1 MIRVVLENLVK
12 RYDEVAVVDGA
23 SMEVRP
29 GELSFVLGPSGSG
42 KTTLARLIAGLEPLD
57 DGEIYFD
64 GRLVHEIPP
73 QARRVGLVFQ
83 EDALWPHLTVA
94 ENIGYPLKV
103 RGVARRERKVQ
114 VAEALGS
121 ARLDSLAGKR
131 PDELSGLQRQ
141 RVALARALVLE
152 PDLLILD
159 DPLGRLEARVRE
171 EFLDEIRRVVAEVE
185 TTTLILTSDAREALA
200 MADHLAVMDLGRI
213 VQSGSPAT
221 VYNRPVDA
229 FVARF
234 LGLINLIQGQVES
247 TDPRGDL
254 VVRTPLGR
262 LIGRSDAGTL
272 PAGSPVTV
280 ALRPEVLGLGLN
292 APFEANRFAATVERL
307 VFLGEVRRVHL
318 RGPNDWPVTALALQ
332 SQSQGLREGQ
342 SLTIHVMPD
351 HVVVL
356 PAKYALTPEPP
367 PRPAPSPEVTSIGHS
382 SE

>member
-23 SMEVRP
+23 SLEVRP

-42 KTTLARLIAGLEPLD
+42 KTTMARLIAGLEPLD

-83 EDALWPHLTVA
+83 DDALWPQMTVG
-94 ENIGYPLKV
+94 ENVAYPLKV
-103 RGVARRERKVQ
+103 RGVSRRDRQ
-114 VAEALGS
+114 AQMADALS
-121 ARLDSLAGKR
+121 MARLDTLVNKR

-159 DPLGRLEARVRE
+159 DPLGRLDDRVRG
-171 EFLDEIRRVVAEVE
+171 EFRDEIRRVVTEAE

-200 MADHLAVMDLGRI
+200 LADHLAVMDLGRI
-213 VQSGSPAT
+213 VQSGTPAQ

-234 LGLINLIQGQVES
+234 LGPINLIQGQVES

-262 LIGRSDAGTL
+262 LIGRADCGPL
-272 PAGSPVTV
+272 PSGSPVTI
-280 ALRPEVLGLGLN
+280 ALRPEALGIGPHS
-292 APFEANRFAATVERL
+292 PFDANRFAATVERL
-307 VFLGEVRRVHL
+307 VFLGEVRQVHL
-318 RGPNDWPVTALALQ
+318 RGSNDWPVIALALQ
-332 SQSQGLREGQ
+332 SQSQGIREGQ
-342 SLTIHVMPD
+342 SLTVHVIPD
-351 HVVVL
+351 HVIVL
-356 PAKYALTPEPP
+356 PARYALNPESAAASTL
-367 PRPAPSPEVTSIGHS
+367 APSAAPSGG
-382 SE
+382 